1 MQPIAPKI
9 VRLAEFVGRTLPLLR
24 DAAPASVRIE
34 WQPEPAVVTALVRA
48 DEQHLRQV
56 LLHLLSNA
64 RDAIGERSGTVRLT
78 LRRQRLPEGLA
89 VTKLD
94 DSYLALGVDDDGE
107 GMDPARLQQVF
118 EPFYSGNEG
127 PGLGLSLV
135 RAIVTGHEGFID
147 ASSEPGKGSQFTVY
161 LPEVDATTATVD
173 ADSSRPLVLVAEDEP
188 GVRKIVGRIL
198 EHAGYRVVAAA
209 NGNEAVELLEQ
220 HKDEVTIMM
229 LDAIMPGLGGED
241 VYRRVQELRPDLPVL
256 LSSGYSRSSWPPDLL
271 ERDRVAVL
279 TKPYDPANLL
289 VVLEGLLPP
298 EAERPVRR
306 S

>member
-9 VRLAEFVGRTLPLLR
+9 VQLAEFVGRTLPLLR
-24 DAAPASVRIE
+24 DALPARVRIE
-34 WQPEPAVVTALVRA
+34 WQPEPTVVTALVRA
-48 DEQHLRQV
+48 DEQQLQQV
-56 LLHLLSNA
+56 LLHLSSNA
-64 RDAIGERSGTVRLT
+64 RAAIGEREGTVRLT
-78 LRRQRLPEGLA
+78 LRRQRLPDGLA
-89 VTKLD
+89 VSKLN

-127 PGLGLSLV
+127 PGLGLSVV
-135 RAIVTGHEGFID
+135 RAIVAGHTGFID

-161 LPEVDATTATVD
+161 LPEVDATTVTLD
-173 ADSSRPLVLVAEDEP
+173 RSSAGPLVLVAEDEP

-198 EHAGYRVVAAA
+198 KYAGYRVIAAA
-209 NGNEAVELLEQ
+209 NGNEAVDLLEQ
-220 HKDEVTIMM
+220 HRDEVAIVM
-229 LDAIMPGLGGED
+229 LDAIMPGLRGED
-241 VYRRVQELRPDLPVL
+241 VFRRVQELRPDVPVL
-256 LSSGYSRSSWPPDLL
+256 LSSGYSRSSWPPHLL
-271 ERDRVAVL
+271 ERDHVAVL

-298 EAERPVRR
+298 GAERPVRR